1 VNFLDPLEN
10 QKVSLNLTKKCA
22 TCREVKHM
30 SEFNKNNRAY
40 DGLCCYCRICR
51 KTQKKEQY
59 ERNKDKILAKQKEY
73 TLKNKEVIKERMA
86 KYRAKNKDEKS
97 KRDLE
102 YYYANKDRVLT
113 KARERYSKNKAK
125 IKSRVKAY
133 TKANKSKVTAHKA
146 KYRAAKYNATP
157 DWLTK
162 EHLEQIEEF
171 YETARDLAWLN
182 EGEIL
187 QVDHIIP
194 LQGKEVCGLHVPWN
208 LQILSKSKNISK
220 FNNLLEVSTC
230 NYYRSVITRT

>member
-1 VNFLDPLEN
+1 VKKLNSGNSSEILEN
-10 QKVSLNLTKKCA
+10 QEVSLNLTKKCA

-30 SEFNKNNRAY
+30 SEFNKDNRAY

-59 ERNKDKILAKQKEY
+59 ERNKEKVLKQQKEY
-73 TLKNKEVIKERMA
+73 TKKNKEKIKERSA
-86 KYRAKNKDEKS
+86 QYRTENREKIRARQNEAYQKQKE
-97 KRDLE
+97 KRLA
-102 YYYANKDRVLT
+102 Y
-113 KARERYSKNKAK
+113 ARERYSKNKAK
-125 IKSRVKAY
+125 IKSKVKAY
-133 TKANKSKVTAHKA
+133 TKVNRSKVTAIKA

-187 QVDHIIP
+187 QVDHIVP

-220 FNNLLEVSTC
+220 FNNLINI
-230 NYYRSVITRT
+230 NY

>member
-1 VNFLDPLEN
+1 
-10 QKVSLNLTKKCA
+10 
-22 TCREVKHM
+22 M
-30 SEFNKNNRAY
+30 SEFNKDNRAY

-59 ERNKDKILAKQKEY
+59 ERNKEKVLKQQKEY
-73 TLKNKEVIKERMA
+73 TKKNKEKIKERSA
-86 KYRAKNKDEKS
+86 QYRTENREKIRARQNEAYQKQKE
-97 KRDLE
+97 KRLA
-102 YYYANKDRVLT
+102 Y
-113 KARERYSKNKAK
+113 ARERYSKNKAK
-125 IKSRVKAY
+125 IKSKVKAY
-133 TKANKSKVTAHKA
+133 TKVNRSKVTAIKA

-187 QVDHIIP
+187 QVDHIVP

-220 FNNLLEVSTC
+220 FNNLINI
-230 NYYRSVITRT
+230 NY

>member
-1 VNFLDPLEN
+1 
-10 QKVSLNLTKKCA
+10 
-22 TCREVKHM
+22 M
-30 SEFNKNNRAY
+30 SEFNKDSRAY
-40 DGLCCYCRICR
+40 DGLCCYCRVCR
-51 KTQKKEQY
+51 KNQKKEQY
-59 ERNKDKILAKQKEY
+59 ERNKERVLKQQKEY
-73 TLKNKEVIKERMA
+73 TQRNKEKIKERTA
-86 KYRAKNKDEKS
+86 KYRAKNKDEKN

-102 YYYANKDRVLT
+102 YYYANKDKILT

-133 TKANKSKVTAHKA
+133 TKANKPKATALKA

-171 YETARDLAWLN
+171 YEIARDLAWLN

-208 LQILSKSKNISK
+208 LQILTKSKNISK
-220 FNNLLEVSTC
+220 FNSLINV
-230 NYYRSVITRT
+230 NN

>member
-1 VNFLDPLEN
+1 MSTKRCSRCDSLKEIN
-10 QKVSLNLTKKCA
+10 QFKKYQ
-22 TCREVKHM
+22 RSK
-30 SEFNKNNRAY
+30 
-40 DGLCCYCRICR
+40 DGLWCYCKDC
-51 KTQKKEQY
+51 
-59 ERNKDKILAKQKEY
+59 DKIVKGLSYRRNREEILDQQKY
-73 TLKNKEVIKERMA
+73 YRIKNKEIIRERNTKNRANNKKE
-86 KYRAKNKDEKS
+86 KN

-102 YYYANKDRVLT
+102 YYYANKDKILA

-125 IKSRVKAY
+125 IKSKVKAY
-133 TKANKSKVTAHKA
+133 TKANRSKVTAIKA

-187 QVDHIIP
+187 QVDHIVP

-220 FNNLLEVSTC
+220 FNNLINI
-230 NYYRSVITRT
+230 NY